1 MDEIVY
7 MPANAS
13 HLTYCT
19 NIHPARGF
27 PEVWESL
34 KRHALPL
41 KASLSPDAP
50 FGIGL
55 RLSGEESCELLE
67 GDTLARFKA
76 WLTENGLYVFT
87 MNGFPHGPFHGQA
100 VKAQV
105 HAPDWRTDER
115 VAYTQRLARSL
126 AELLPAGVT
135 GGISTSP
142 LSYKAWVDE
151 GDAATWRHL
160 TENVV
165 RVAETLAKL
174 HAERGV
180 LIHLDLEPEPDG
192 LLENSRELAAFFDT
206 WLLQSGAEM
215 LAERLDIAVDAAKE
229 TLLTHVQVCFD
240 TCHMALAYEDP
251 AEVLA
256 RLDELGIRVGKVQLS
271 SALELTSQG
280 ADATR
285 RNLEPFNEP
294 VYLHQVIQQDRGG
307 SLTRFPDLPDA
318 LSALPQRGAER
329 WRVHFHVP
337 IFLERT
343 DAFATTQRTILE
355 TLELHRQRPFSEH
368 FEVETYTWSILPE
381 ALKLDLTASIER
393 ELRWAQDAL

>member
-1 MDEIVY
+1 MYRPKD
-7 MPANAS
+7 NA

-19 NIHPARGF
+19 NIHPAKGF

-55 RLSGEESCELLE
+55 RLSGEESRELLE
-67 GDTLARFKA
+67 GDTLSAFKA
-76 WLTENGLYVFT
+76 WLDAHGLYVFT

-105 HAPDWRTDER
+105 HTPDWRTDER
-115 VAYTQRLARSL
+115 VDYTLRLARSL
-126 AELLPAGVT
+126 AELLPGGVT

-151 GDAATWRHL
+151 HDVATWRHL

-165 RVAETLAKL
+165 RVAEGLVRL
-174 HAERGV
+174 RAERGA

-192 LLENSRELAAFFDT
+192 LLENSAELVAFFET
-206 WLLQSGAEM
+206 WLLRDGAGM
-215 LAERLDIAVDAAKE
+215 LAKRLGTSEEAARE

-240 TCHMALAYEDP
+240 TCHVALAYEDP

-256 RLDELGIRVGKVQLS
+256 RFERGGIQVGKVQLS
-271 SALELTSQG
+271 SALELTPQ
-280 ADATR
+280 DAETTR

-294 VYLHQVIQQDRGG
+294 VYLHQVIQKNRTGR
-307 SLTRFPDLPDA
+307 LTRFPDLPEA
-318 LSALPQRGAER
+318 LAAPPQADAER

-343 DAFATTQRTILE
+343 EAFATTQRTISR
-355 TLELHRQRPFSEH
+355 TLELHRQRPFAEH
-368 FEVETYTWSILPE
+368 FEVETYTWSILPD

-393 ELRWAQDAL
+393 ELRWAQGAF

>member
-1 MDEIVY
+1 MKLGH
-7 MPANAS
+7 S

-19 NIHPARGF
+19 NIHPAHGF
-27 PEVWESL
+27 TEVWESL

-55 RLSGEESCELLE
+55 RLSGEESREILK

-76 WLTENGLYVFT
+76 WLDEHGLYVFT

-115 VAYTQRLARSL
+115 VAYTLRLAQSL
-126 AELLPAGVT
+126 AELLPKGVT

-142 LSYKAWVDE
+142 LSYKTWVDE
-151 GDAATWRHL
+151 NDAATWRQL

-165 RVAETLAKL
+165 RVAEYLANL
-174 HAERGV
+174 RAERGV

-192 LLENSRELAAFFDT
+192 LLENMGELISFFER
-206 WLLQSGAEM
+206 WLLRDGAEM
-215 LAERLDIAVDAAKE
+215 LSGRLGVSVDAARAA
-229 TLLTHVQVCFD
+229 LLTHVQVCFD
-240 TCHMALAYEDP
+240 TCHVALAYEEP

-256 RLDELGIRVGKVQLS
+256 QFETLGIRVGKVQLS
-271 SALELTSQG
+271 SALELVPNDETKR
-280 ADATR
+280 ALA
-285 RNLEPFNEP
+285 PFNEP
-294 VYLHQVIQQDRGG
+294 VYLHQVIQQNADG
-307 SLTRFPDLPDA
+307 SLTRFADLPEGLA
-318 LSALPQRGAER
+318 ALPQPGAAR

-337 IFLERT
+337 VFVERT
-343 DAFATTQRTILE
+343 EAFGTTQETILE
-355 TLELHRQRPFSEH
+355 TLKLHRQRPFSEH
-368 FEVETYTWSILPE
+368 FEVETYTWSILPD
-381 ALKLDLTASIER
+381 ALKLGLTASIER
-393 ELRWAQDAL
+393 ELSWAQRAF

>member
-1 MDEIVY
+1 MKLGT
-7 MPANAS
+7 S

-34 KRHALPL
+34 EQHALPL

-55 RLSGEESCELLE
+55 RLSGDESRELLE
-67 GDTLARFKA
+67 GNT
-76 WLTENGLYVFT
+76 LTEFKHWLIEHGLYVFT

-105 HAPDWRTDER
+105 HAPDWRTEER
-115 VAYTQRLARSL
+115 VAYTLRLAQIL
-126 AELLPAGVT
+126 AELLPQGVT

-151 GDAATWRHL
+151 DDAATWQKL

-165 RVAETLAKL
+165 RVAQYLAEL

-192 LLENSRELAAFFDT
+192 LLENMAELITFFET
-206 WLLQSGAEM
+206 RLLKHGAEM
-215 LAERLDIAVDAAKE
+215 LAERLNVSTEKARD
-229 TLLTHVQVCFD
+229 TLLRHIQVCFD
-240 TCHMALAYEDP
+240 TCHVALAYEDP
-251 AEVLA
+251 ADVLA
-256 RLDELGIRVGKVQLS
+256 QFETLGIRVGKVQLS
-271 SALELTSQG
+271 SALELSPQN
-280 ADATR
+280 ADETR
-285 RNLEPFNEP
+285 RALGPFNEP
-294 VYLHQVIQQDRGG
+294 VYLHQVIQEDKNGD
-307 SLTRFPDLPDA
+307 LTRFPDLPEA
-318 LSALPQRGAER
+318 LADLPQNAER

-337 IFLERT
+337 VFLEHT
-343 DAFATTQRTILE
+343 TNFSTTQKTILK
-355 TLELHRQRPFSEH
+355 TLELHRQKPFTEH
-368 FEVETYTWSILPE
+368 FEVETYTWSILPD
-381 ALKLDLTASIER
+381 ALKLGLTASIER
-393 ELRWAQDAL
+393 ELSWVQDVF

>member
-1 MDEIVY
+1 MKLDRE
-7 MPANAS
+7 

-27 PEVWESL
+27 TEVWESL
-34 KRHALPL
+34 KHHTLPL

-55 RLSGEESCELLE
+55 RLSGEESRELLG

-76 WLTENGLYVFT
+76 WLDAHGLYVFT

-105 HAPDWRTDER
+105 HAPDWRSDER
-115 VAYTQRLARSL
+115 VDYTLRLAQSL

-165 RVAETLAKL
+165 RVAEYLAKL
-174 HAERGV
+174 RAEQGV

-192 LLENSRELAAFFDT
+192 LLENSRELAAFFER
-206 WLLQSGAEM
+206 WLLRYGAEM
-215 LAERLDIAVDAAKE
+215 LAKRLGIPEETARE

-240 TCHMALAYEDP
+240 TCHVALAYEDP

-256 RLDELGIRVGKVQLS
+256 RFDGLGIRVGKVQLS
-271 SALELTSQG
+271 SALELTPQD

-294 VYLHQVIQQDRGG
+294 VYLHQVIQQGREGG
-307 SLTRFPDLPDA
+307 LTRFPDLPDA
-318 LSALPQRGAER
+318 LAALPQEGAER

-337 IFLERT
+337 IFLART

-355 TLELHRQRPFSEH
+355 TLELHRQRPFAEH

-393 ELRWAQDAL
+393 ELRWAQGAL